1 MIELSPRG
9 VIFDHPAMPLATPG
23 AAVRQPL
30 ILNYYSLLP
39 EASEDA
45 DPVAWAE
52 DYRKGLQKFRR
63 AVEARYGESTL
74 ERLLNSAVP
83 EVRRAAVLALGMV
96 GTIHVNLPLASLLHD
111 DDSQVAEMTAD
122 ALWSLWFRAD
132 TEEHNRELQ
141 RLIRLE
147 GTADNAD
154 EVLGE
159 FQTLIR
165 KAPRFAEAYNQRA
178 ILHFRLEDYGKS
190 ILDCEK
196 VLRLNPVHF
205 GAASGMG
212 QCFMKQRKLRAALRC
227 YRRAHRI
234 NPRLDGIPEVIQ
246 SIERMLGEDKR

>member
-1 MIELSPRG
+1 MQ
-9 VIFDHPAMPLATPG
+9 
-23 AAVRQPL
+23 QPL

-39 EASEDA
+39 EATEDA
-45 DPVAWAE
+45 DPVTWA
-52 DYRKGLQKFRR
+52 DAYRKGLQKFRL
-63 AVEARYGESTL
+63 AVTARYNEASL
-74 ERLLNSAVP
+74 ERLLGSGSV
-83 EVRRAAVLALGMV
+83 ETRRAAVLALGLL
-96 GTIHVNLPLASLLHD
+96 GTMNVNLSLASLLHD
-111 DDSQVAEMTAD
+111 DDAQVCELASD
-122 ALWSLWFRAD
+122 ALWSLWFRGD
-132 TEEHNRELQ
+132 SEENNRELQ
-141 RLIRLE
+141 RLIRLDVSRE
-147 GTADNAD
+147 SC
-154 EVLGE
+154 EMVLAG
-159 FQTLIR
+159 FQALVR

-178 ILHFRLEDYGKS
+178 IAYFRLEEFGKS